1 MIYVNLFL
9 HLLIVITPKK
19 ILFKQLASPPF
30 FLTQCMCNMTPTL
43 VSSIELVLHTYSRSS
58 TSNSSRTAAPAAEAR
73 QQHQQQ
79 GDEEGVTDYY

>member
-43 VSSIELVLHTYSRSS
+43 VSSIELVLHTYTRSK
-58 TSNSSRTAAPAAEAR
+58 TAAPAAEAG
-73 QQHQQQ
+73 QQHKQQ
-79 GDEEGVTDYY
+79 GDEEGATDYY